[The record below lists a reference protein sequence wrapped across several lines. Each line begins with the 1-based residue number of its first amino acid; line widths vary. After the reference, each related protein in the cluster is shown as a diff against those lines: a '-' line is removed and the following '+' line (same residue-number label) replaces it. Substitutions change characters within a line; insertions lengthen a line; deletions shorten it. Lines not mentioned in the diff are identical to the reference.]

1 MAPFG
6 LIALDSRLRLCR
18 RLVFSLSACHFV
30 AKLPKKACS
39 IFPHLLKQEILPK
52 TMNLS
57 YIVPVYNV
65 RPYLAECLDSILRQ
79 KHVFEIICVN
89 DGSTDGSGSLLE
101 EYARKHDKIKIV
113 HQENQGLSAARN
125 RGLRESSGDY
135 IVFIDSDDWVFPKH
149 SEIVEKIVT
158 DQRPDVIV
166 HHTMVSDEIKGIR
179 YPFND
184 DSFLQEITRG
194 GFDTKIQGAST
205 LLYYLLEPSTVRRIY
220 SRKFVDRIN
229 LNFPE
234 GLIYED
240 VPIHFETGLAS
251 RNIVVSPQYGYYCRV
266 ANRISITRDN
276 SQRRLDVCPIFRQTL
291 QILERY
297 KARDDVYVAY
307 IHWLV
312 RMGWWCH
319 SSARDISVKYQI
331 KEELSKILRLID
343 AKHFDAYLKSNL
355 FSENEKKK
363 FFAIGHLI
371 PSWIAKKISFPLLK
385 SKIAKPLFLLISA
398 FDK

>member
-1 MAPFG
+1 
-6 LIALDSRLRLCR
+6 
-18 RLVFSLSACHFV
+18 
-30 AKLPKKACS
+30 
-39 IFPHLLKQEILPK
+39 
-52 TMNLS
+52 MNLS

-89 DGSTDGSGSLLE
+89 DGSTDGSEALLE

-135 IVFIDSDDWVFPKH
+135 IVFLDSDDWVFPKH
-149 SEIVEKIVT
+149 SEIIAKIVA
-158 DQRPDVIV
+158 DQRPDMIV
-166 HHTMVSDEIKGIR
+166 LHATVSDEIKGMQYHFFD
-179 YPFND
+179 YPV
-184 DSFLQEITRG
+184 LREITRD
-194 GFDTKIQGAST
+194 GFDVKIQGVSIS
-205 LLYYLLEPSTVRRIY
+205 LYFLLEPNIAKRVFSK
-220 SRKFVDRIN
+220 KFADRIN
-229 LNFPE
+229 LSFPE

-251 RNIVVSPQYGYYCRV
+251 RHIVVSPQSGTYYRV
-266 ANRISITRDN
+266 ANRNSITRDN
-276 SQRRLDVCPIFRQTL
+276 SQRRLDVCVIFRQAL
-291 QILERY
+291 KILEKY

-307 IHWLV
+307 VHWLV

-319 SSARDISVKYQI
+319 TSAWDISIKYQI
-331 KEELSKILRLID
+331 KRELSQILRLID
-343 AKHFDAYLKSNL
+343 ARHFDAYLESNL
-355 FSENEKKK
+355 FSWNEKKK

-371 PSWIAKKISFPLLK
+371 PSRIAKKIPFSLLK
-385 SKIAKPLFLLISA
+385 SKIVKPLFLLISA